1 MFFASFTGYFT
12 KLASGFG
19 ELLIDAF
26 CLTRVACQN
35 CCKFA
40 LALYPDLTQSSKDK
54 YLLPVIHSS
63 LMFIMMQTAN
73 LKSD

>member
-1 MFFASFTGYFT
+1 MN
-12 KLASGFG
+12 
-19 ELLIDAF
+19 
-26 CLTRVACQN
+26 LTVACQN
-35 CCKFA
+35 CCKFV
-40 LALYPDLTQSSKDK
+40 LALYPDLTHSSKDK